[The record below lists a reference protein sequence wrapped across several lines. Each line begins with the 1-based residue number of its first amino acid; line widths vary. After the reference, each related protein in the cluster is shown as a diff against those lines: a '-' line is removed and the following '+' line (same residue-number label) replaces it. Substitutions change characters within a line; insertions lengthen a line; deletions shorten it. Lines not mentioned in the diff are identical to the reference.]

1 MQIITP
7 LELSYEQLKAMLR
20 MMPPQEVRQKIWR
33 SWKEEKKTIE
43 VLRNDNPANQ
53 ITTAPVDFVFIHEN
67 GIKRVATD
75 RSALA
80 KDVRVS

>member
-33 SWKEEKKTIE
+33 SWKEEKKALE
-43 VLRNDNPANQ
+43 GQRYDS
-53 ITTAPVDFVFIHEN
+53 TTKSIAESSVHFVHIHGG
-67 GIKRVATD
+67 GIKRIALD
-75 RSALA
+75 R
-80 KDVRVS
+80 